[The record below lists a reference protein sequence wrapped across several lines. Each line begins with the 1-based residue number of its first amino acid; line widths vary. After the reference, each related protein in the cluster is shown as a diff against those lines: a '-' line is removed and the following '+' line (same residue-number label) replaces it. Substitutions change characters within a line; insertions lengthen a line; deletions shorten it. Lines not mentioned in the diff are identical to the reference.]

1 MWLKTTNILKYM
13 LKKVPF
19 ILLLVFVACNSTTA
33 QQMRQSADGLKFDRT
48 LQFIRSLY
56 VDDVDTHTLTEAA
69 IRAMLRELDPH
80 SSYLDAQ
87 EVRSMNEP
95 LQGNFDGIGISFNM
109 LTDTLYVLEVISG
122 GPSQQVGLMPGD
134 RIIFVND
141 TLISG
146 VQMNQQDVVRRLRG
160 PAGTTVDIQVR
171 RRGIPELLDF
181 HIVRGRIPIFSVEG
195 AYMVTDDIGYIR
207 ISRFGATT
215 TEEFKRAERELKA
228 LGMKNLI
235 LDLTGNGGG
244 ILHTAA
250 EISSE
255 FLGNNRLVV
264 YTEGKNQP
272 RMTLNSTPGGEM
284 PEGRIVV
291 LVDEGSASASEILA
305 GALQDWDR
313 GIIVGRRT
321 FGKGTVQRQIP
332 LPPDNATMI
341 RLTVARY
348 YTPSGRSIQRP
359 YEEGN
364 VDAYNQDIVNRFL
377 HGEMFNADSIA
388 HFPDSLKYRTLV
400 NGRTVFGGGGI
411 TPDYFVPVDTTS
423 STRLHLQL
431 FTRGIINRVA
441 MTEVDENREELLR
454 RFPNITAFQHNFQVP
469 QSLFD
474 RIKRMAE
481 SDNIEWNDE
490 QFEQSR
496 SFITRQIR
504 TTMARDLYDSSASFQ
519 IWNEGA
525 DIFQEGLRIISNP
538 ERYENL
544 LKGVGSNIGV
554 KN

>member
-1 MWLKTTNILKYM
+1 MWSKTTNIFKYM
-13 LKKVPF
+13 LKKIPF
-19 ILLLVFVACNSTTA
+19 ILILIFVACNSTTA
-33 QQMRQSADGLKFDRT
+33 QQFRPSADGIKFERT
-48 LQFIRSLY
+48 LQLISNLY
-56 VDDVDTHTLTEAA
+56 VDDVDTRALTEAA

-87 EVRSMNEP
+87 EVRAMNEP

-160 PAGTTVDIQVR
+160 PAGTTVDIKVR
-171 RRGIPELLDF
+171 RRGVPELLDF
-181 HIVRGRIPIFSVEG
+181 HIVRGRIPIFSVEA
-195 AYMVTDDIGYIR
+195 AYMVTNDIGYIR

-228 LGMKNLI
+228 QGMKNLI

-255 FLGNNRLVV
+255 FLGDNKLIV
-264 YTEGKNQP
+264 YTEGRNQP
-272 RMTLNSTPGGEM
+272 RLTMNSTPGGEM
-284 PEGRIVV
+284 LEGRVVV

-348 YTPSGRSIQRP
+348 YTPSGRSIQKP

-364 VDAYNQDIVNRFL
+364 AEAYNQDIVNRFL
-377 HGEMFNADSIA
+377 HGELVNADSI
-388 HFPDSLKYRTLV
+388 HFPDSLKFRTLV

-411 TPDYFVPVDTTS
+411 TPDYFVPIDTTA

-431 FTRGIINRVA
+431 FTRGVINRTA
-441 MTEVDENREELLR
+441 MSEVDENRAELLR
-454 RFPNITAFQHNFQVP
+454 RFPNITAFQNNFQVP
-469 QSLFD
+469 QSMFD
-474 RIKRMAE
+474 RMKRMAE
-481 SDNIEWNDE
+481 SDNIEWDNE

-544 LKGVGSNIGV
+544 LRGIGSNIGV